1 MLRRFNSGFLLRLSG
16 YYWGVL
22 GVIAIIASAVFR
34 LTPRILELGNY
45 SLSLQHWLVLLLFT
59 PYMAYAEGYK
69 GFHLNF
75 APRVVTRAVY
85 LRESAS
91 PLLALAAP
99 LFCMGLIYAT
109 RRRLLTSWLVTS
121 GIVLLVLL
129 VSHAPQPWRGIID
142 AGVVVGLAIGI
153 GALLWHW
160 LRFEF
165 AGIRPAI
172 LPDLP

>member
-1 MLRRFNSGFLLRLSG
+1 LRLLG
-16 YYWGVL
+16 YYWGVI
-22 GVIAIIASAVFR
+22 GVIAIITSAVFR
-34 LTPRILELGNY
+34 LTPRIMELAIHP
-45 SLSLQHWLVLLLFT
+45 LLLQHWLVLLLFT

-75 APRVVTRAVY
+75 APRVVTRAIY
-85 LRESAS
+85 LREAGT
-91 PLLALAAP
+91 PLLTLAAP
-99 LFCMGLIYAT
+99 LFCMGLIHAT
-109 RRRLLTSWLVTS
+109 RRRLVTSWLVTS

-153 GALLWHW
+153 GALFRHW
-160 LRFEF
+160 LRFEA

-172 LPDLP
+172 AHDLPAATSHARR